1 MTQVFGV
8 RKLKGTEHSGN
19 HPLLLDAVSQI
30 YRDNLEQNIQGT
42 DFFKCA
48 VGQRRVHVNFLDSC
62 TC

>member
-30 YRDNLEQNIQGT
+30 YSDNQEQN
-42 DFFKCA
+42 
-48 VGQRRVHVNFLDSC
+48 VE
-62 TC
+62 